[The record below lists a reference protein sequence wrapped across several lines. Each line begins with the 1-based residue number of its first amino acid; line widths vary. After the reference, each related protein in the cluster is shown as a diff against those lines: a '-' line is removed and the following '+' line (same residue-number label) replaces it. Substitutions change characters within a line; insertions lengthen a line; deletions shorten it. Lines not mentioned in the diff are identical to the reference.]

1 MSTDDLTKALWIAGP
16 LRGFADPSA
25 RERALVVLAD
35 EVERLRATEGVC
47 THQNAQYLT
56 MKGERDA
63 AQAVVDR
70 VTDLVLNTPHAW
82 VTVRELT
89 HILRGQP

>member
-1 MSTDDLTKALWIAGP
+1 MSTDDLTA
-16 LRGFADPSA
+16 
-25 RERALVVLAD
+25 
-35 EVERLRATEGVC
+35 RATEGVC
-47 THQNAQYLT
+47 THQNAQYLA

-63 AQAVVDR
+63 LRAERLELIASRAEFQRAVDRRTAERDVAQAVVDR